1 MGALEKAELQALSPA
16 AEPTTVGEPI
26 KVQFNPSSMR
36 LQMTNNVEGGKS
48 RGRQVQQYNGTSST
62 VLSLDLV
69 FDTADEGTTDRPRN
83 VREKTS
89 LVSQFVLP
97 AGRETKQAPPRVR
110 FHWGDFVFDGVMTS
124 LTEDID
130 LFSSGGV
137 PVRAKLSVS
146 IKEQDPKFEALQSGA
161 GASTAAGATDAGANR
176 AAPGTSG
183 GGPTNRTAFALGGES
198 AADFT
203 ARMGLDPSAWRG
215 VAAGLGDSL
224 SLQAGTQIDFSAD
237 LSVSAGVGAS
247 AGVEVGASVSID
259 AAVGLETRATLD
271 AAAAA
276 GFALSAVGG
285 VEAAI
290 QTAAAVKT
298 ESAAAQARSAF
309 DLPRTAIPARPAR
322 AASTGRPVTL
332 GLGSLA
338 PGVAAAVSAAAQGPS
353 ALGPPEQPRPPLRL
367 TGIPSPSVQ
376 AVAPPAPAPP
386 RADPRAVGYG
396 LGVPLRP
403 RVTGAADERQGAVAG
418 RVVVGPRPKL
428 AGMPAGGAPGA
439 VRGVAWPPGHRDG
452 RPATSTTRSC
462 GCGGGGRP

>member
-1 MGALEKAELQALSPA
+1 MGALEKAELHELSPA
-16 AEPTTVGEPI
+16 AEPTTVGEAI
-26 KVQFNPSSMR
+26 KVQFNPTSMR

-69 FDTADEGTTDRPRN
+69 FDTADEGTTDQPRN

-89 LVSQFVLP
+89 RVSRFVLP
-97 AGRETKQAPPRVR
+97 AGRQTKQAPPRVR

-130 LFSSGGV
+130 LFTSGGV

-146 IKEQDPKFEALQSGA
+146 VKEQDPKFEALQSGA
-161 GASTAAGATDAGANR
+161 GASTGAAATDAGAAR
-176 AAPGTSG
+176 AAPGTTG
-183 GGPTNRTAFALGGES
+183 RGPTNRTGVALGGES
-198 AADFT
+198 AAEFS

-215 VAAGLGDSL
+215 VAADLSDSL

-247 AGVEVGASVSID
+247 AGVEVGASLSID

-271 AAAAA
+271 GAAP

-290 QTAAAVKT
+290 QTAAAIQT
-298 ESAAAQARSAF
+298 ESAAARARSAF
-309 DLPRTAIPARPAR
+309 DQPRPAP
-322 AASTGRPVTL
+322 AAAKGRPVTL

-338 PGVAAAVSAAAQGPS
+338 PGVAAAVSAAVRGPS

-376 AVAPPAPAPP
+376 AAAPPAPAPP
-386 RADPRAVGYG
+386 RADPRAVAYG

-418 RVVVGPRPKL
+418 RVVVGPRPGG

-439 VRGVAWPPGHRDG
+439 AGGAGWSPGRRDG
-452 RPATSTTRSC
+452 WPATSATGSC
-462 GCGGGGRP
+462 GCGRGGRP